1 MSQSYVEQ
9 RDGGYWVGGKRVS
22 LDSVVYR
29 FLEGLSPESIATDC
43 FPTLTMEEA
52 YGTIT
57 YYLAHR
63 AEVDAYLQEADAQYE
78 AFRERVRADYPEAY
92 RRFDAI
98 LQNAQALLPRGPGSR
113 PIMTSTGE

>member
-1 MSQSYVEQ
+1 MNIRG
-9 RDGGYWVGGKRVS
+9 RDRRVKHTSNSATRVYLVRGSRVS

-43 FPTLTMEEA
+43 FPVLTLEEV
-52 YGTIT
+52 YGAIT

-63 AEVDAYLQEADAQYE
+63 AEVDAYLRESDALYDS
-78 AFRERVRADYPEAY
+78 FRERVRAGYLEAH

-98 LQNAQALLPRGPGSR
+98 LQNGRGP
-113 PIMTSTGE
+113 